1 MSSAG
6 PVVVVED
13 DLDDQ
18 EIFTEIFTELQFNNP
33 IIFFQGGQAVLD
45 YLKTTS
51 DKPFIIITDINLSG
65 MDGIQLRSEIC
76 KDDYL
81 RQKSIPFVFLTTSDG
96 KHILQKVYGMQVQ
109 GFFQK
114 KSTYEAIKRQIKLI
128 IDYWQECRHPNIWL
142 GYVDKGCNWG
152 HFICL
157 GYIQGKVLNILFT
170 EQEGAN
176 QIVVPV
182 EGLWDTSP
190 GTRLRLCLH
199 SR

>member
-1 MSSAG
+1 MASAG

-96 KHILQKVYGMQVQ
+96 KHNLQKVYGMQVQ

-128 IDYWQECRHPNIWL
+128 IDYWQECRHPNI
-142 GYVDKGCNWG
+142 
-152 HFICL
+152 
-157 GYIQGKVLNILFT
+157 
-170 EQEGAN
+170 
-176 QIVVPV
+176 
-182 EGLWDTSP
+182 
-190 GTRLRLCLH
+190 
-199 SR
+199 